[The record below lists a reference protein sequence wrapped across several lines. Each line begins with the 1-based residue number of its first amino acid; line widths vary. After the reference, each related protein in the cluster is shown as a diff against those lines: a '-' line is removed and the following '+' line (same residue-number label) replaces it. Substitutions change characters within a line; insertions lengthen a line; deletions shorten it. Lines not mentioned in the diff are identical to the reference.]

1 MPIHGET
8 RVLLSMVQCP
18 GAAGWSRVP
27 LHGLLEAELAPG
39 RDDGQPVLQV
49 VVDEVADAVEDP
61 VPGSDL

>member
-1 MPIHGET
+1 
-8 RVLLSMVQCP
+8 MVQRP
-18 GAAGWSRVP
+18 GAAGRSRVP